1 MSVLIRELTMMAYKI
16 CPRCMKGR
24 PYNEG
29 CKTPACVELQK
40 SPTYLR
46 DELEGNLHIAKTYL
60 AEGDTAEN
68 WADVVRYLETELMK
82 YDAQKGAS
90 AFTQ

>member
-1 MSVLIRELTMMAYKI
+1 MAYKV
-16 CPRCMKGR
+16 CPRCFQGR

-29 CKTPACVELQK
+29 SKTPACVELQK

-46 DELEGNLHIAKTYL
+46 DELEGQLHIAKTML
-60 AEGDTAEN
+60 AEVDKEQDWPA
-68 WADVVRYLETELMK
+68 VETELMK
-82 YDAQKGAS
+82 YDAQKGAT

>member
-1 MSVLIRELTMMAYKI
+1 MAYKI
-16 CPRCMKGR
+16 CPRCFQGR

-29 CKTPACVELQK
+29 CKTAECVELQK

-46 DELEGNLHIAKTYL
+46 DELEGQLHIAKTLL
-60 AEGDTAEN
+60 AEGNKEQD
-68 WADVVRYLETELMK
+68 WAAAVKELETELMH
-82 YDAQKGAS
+82 YDAQKGAA

>member
-1 MSVLIRELTMMAYKI
+1 MTLSIEVPPVMVYKI
-16 CPRCMKGR
+16 CPRCFQGR

-29 CKTPACVELQK
+29 CKTPECAELQK

-46 DELEGNLHIAKTYL
+46 DELEGHLHIAKTYL
-60 AEGDTAEN
+60 AEGDTSED
-68 WADVVRYLETELMK
+68 WATVVRELETKLMQ

>member
-1 MSVLIRELTMMAYKI
+1 MMAYKI
-16 CPRCMKGR
+16 CPRCFQGR

-29 CKTPACVELQK
+29 CKTPECAELQK

-46 DELEGNLHIAKTYL
+46 DELEGHLHIAKTML
-60 AEGDTAEN
+60 AEGNSEAN
-68 WADVVRYLETELMK
+68 WAVVVKELELQLME
-82 YDAQKGAS
+82 YDAQKGAA

>member
-1 MSVLIRELTMMAYKI
+1 MMAYKI
-16 CPRCMKGR
+16 CPRCFKGR

-46 DELEGNLHIAKTYL
+46 DELEGHLHIAKTYL
-60 AEGDTAEN
+60 AEGNTEED
-68 WADVVRYLETELMK
+68 WAAVVKALELQLME
-82 YDAQKGAS
+82 YDAQKGAA
-90 AFTQ
+90 AFEQ

>member
-1 MSVLIRELTMMAYKI
+1 MMAYKI
-16 CPRCMKGR
+16 CPRCFRGR

-46 DELEGNLHIAKTYL
+46 DELEGHLHIAREQLKI
-60 AEGDTAEN
+60 GDTEQD
-68 WADVVRYLETELMK
+68 WAAVVRELETELMK
-82 YDAQKGAS
+82 YDAHRRAA
-90 AFTQ
+90 AFKQ